1 MPDVDR
7 YQERPV
13 PAAARGLLTC
23 VWSRH
28 AAAGP
33 ARTLRIVPDACVD
46 IIWHRESGRLFV
58 AGPDTTVHV
67 SASQPG
73 ELVGIRF
80 LTGRS
85 PAGLGLP
92 ADALRDAR
100 VDLAQL
106 WPDRTARLAEELA
119 ATSSVARAQA
129 VLGSAMLAGVRA
141 DPDPAVPE
149 LLRLARGGAR
159 VREMAAAVGL
169 TERQLHRRCL
179 AAFGYGAKVL
189 QRVLRFDHALRLA
202 RGAAP
207 DAGLAEVAYRA
218 GYADQAHLSREVR
231 TLAGVSPTQLLES
244 GRKSRRQEAEV
255 TR

>member
-1 MPDVDR
+1 MRDVDR

-23 VWSRH
+23 VWSRRCP
-28 AAAGP
+28 AGP
-33 ARTLRIVPDACVD
+33 ARVLRIVPDACVD
-46 IIWHRESGRLFV
+46 VIWHRESGRLFV
-58 AGPDTTVHV
+58 AGPDSTAHV
-67 SASQPG
+67 GPSSPG
-73 ELVGIRF
+73 ELVGARF

-92 ADALRDAR
+92 ADALRDER

-106 WPDRTARLAEELA
+106 WPERTTRLAEELA
-119 ATSSVARAQA
+119 ATPSATRAQE
-129 VLGSAMLAGVRA
+129 VLGSAVLAGVRA

-159 VREMAAAVGL
+159 VREMAAAIGL

-189 QRVLRFDHALRLA
+189 QRVLRFDNAMRLA
-202 RGAAP
+202 RGGGP
-207 DAGLAEVAYRA
+207 GAGLAEVAYRA

-231 TLAGVSPTQLLES
+231 ALAGVSPTELLL
-244 GRKSRRQEAEV
+244 KAV
-255 TR
+255 

>member
-1 MPDVDR
+1 MPGVDR
-7 YQERPV
+7 YLERPV

-23 VWSRH
+23 AWSRH

-33 ARTLRIVPDACVD
+33 ARALRIVPDACVD

-58 AGPDTTVHV
+58 AGPDTHAHV
-67 SASQPG
+67 SPSSTG
-73 ELVGIRF
+73 ELVGVRF
-80 LTGRS
+80 RTGCS

-92 ADALRDAR
+92 ADALRDER
-100 VDLAQL
+100 PDLTEL
-106 WPDRTARLAEELA
+106 WPDRAARLAAELA
-119 ATSSVARAQA
+119 STSSAAGAQA
-129 VLGSAMLAGVRA
+129 VLGSAVLAGVRA
-141 DPDPAVPE
+141 DPDPVVPE
-149 LLRLARGGAR
+149 LLALTRGGAR
-159 VREMAAAVGL
+159 VREMAAVVGL

-207 DAGLAEVAYRA
+207 GAGLAEVAYRA

-231 TLAGVSPTQLLES
+231 ALAGVSPRELLQA
-244 GRKSRRQEAEV
+244 GV
-255 TR
+255 